1 MISLLTAATVFALG
15 CYAVAS
21 ILVLVRLVNG
31 PRAQDRVMA
40 LDLLYIHGLLFLM
53 VLNIRHESDAYFE
66 GALIIGLFS
75 FVSSS
80 AMAKFILRG
89 EVIE

>member
-66 GALIIGLFS
+66 GALIIALFS

>member
-1 MISLLTAATVFALG
+1 MSGLLSVAIAFTLG
-15 CYAVAS
+15 CYAFAS
-21 ILVLVRLVNG
+21 ILVLVRLLKG
-31 PRAQDRVMA
+31 PRAQDRVFA
-40 LDLLYIHGLLFLM
+40 LDLLYLHAMLVMM
-53 VLNIRHESDAYFE
+53 VLGIRNGSDAYFE
-66 GALIIGLFS
+66 PALLIALFG